1 MQLKEN
7 LEKYKLVKIYCKN
20 QTQLLELIDIIDSE
34 KLDLYYWYPNT
45 HQLEPSEHL
54 ESVRQVVMG
63 DEHTEPYPKPNEPSV
78 LTLKNSEWA
87 VVLSI
92 STRIK
97 KSELEDS
104 ISLEIDFTNY
114 MREKA
119 LNNLGL

>member
-7 LEKYKLVKIYCKN
+7 LEKYKLVRIHCQN
-20 QTQLLELIDIIDSE
+20 QKQLLELIDIIDSE

-54 ESVRQVVMG
+54 ESVRQIVLG
-63 DEHTEPYPKPNEPSV
+63 DDFIEPYPKPNEPSI
-78 LTLKNSEWA
+78 LTLKNSGWA
-87 VVLSI
+87 VVLTI
-92 STRIK
+92 STISRK
-97 KSELEDS
+97 LQFDDD

-114 MREKA
+114 LREKN